1 MNHSTKS
8 TTAVVTS
15 VVGVLLAASAALA
28 ITQLVE
34 DPKVDPAPS
43 TTGITGP
50 LPQGPGHV
58 IDPDA
63 GRPFNVDPAPPT
75 ARVTGPPP
83 QGPGHVIDPDTGRP
97 FSPVD
102 DPPTN

>member
-15 VVGVLLAASAALA
+15 VVGVLVAATAALA
-28 ITQLVE
+28 VTQLVD
-34 DPKVDPAPS
+34 DPK
-43 TTGITGP
+43 
-50 LPQGPGHV
+50 
-58 IDPDA
+58 
-63 GRPFNVDPAPPT
+63 VDPAPPT
-75 ARVTGPPP
+75 ARDTGPPP

-97 FSPVD
+97 FSSDVD